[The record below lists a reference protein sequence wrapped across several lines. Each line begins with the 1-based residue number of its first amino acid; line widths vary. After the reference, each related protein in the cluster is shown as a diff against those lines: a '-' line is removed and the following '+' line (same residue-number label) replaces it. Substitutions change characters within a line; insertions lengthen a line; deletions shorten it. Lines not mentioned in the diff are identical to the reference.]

1 MLYKNRTFQIL
12 PLIGNEP
19 SFDDEEEED
28 SYYDEY
34 SLLGEDTG
42 DKPDPNELPSADKEV
57 SYIIKYGKCKKC
69 GFGDVGVAKTVEIYD
84 YDIMDIKRFMMDPLS
99 SNDKYYNPRITN
111 D

>member
-1 MLYKNRTFQIL
+1 MDITCRAKTTVKWK
-12 PLIGNEP
+12 
-19 SFDDEEEED
+19 D
-28 SYYDEY
+28 SQTTY
-34 SLLGEDTG
+34 SCWSTR